1 MPKYKIQKTDIL
13 KNKKVHPEGTE
24 IELTEKEAASLADF
38 LILIEEKANCEQR
51 LKGEGDKPSA
61 ETPFNESNQV
71 KTAKSSNSKT
81 SKSTTKKINSKTE
94 EKATNGAEKKDETK
108 NDGETK

>member
-24 IELTEKEAASLADF
+24 IELTEKEAESLADF
-38 LILIEEKANCEQR
+38 LIPIQEK
-51 LKGEGDKPSA
+51 
-61 ETPFNESNQV
+61 
-71 KTAKSSNSKT
+71 KTDKSSNSKT

-94 EKATNGAEKKDETK
+94 EKATNDAEKKDETK